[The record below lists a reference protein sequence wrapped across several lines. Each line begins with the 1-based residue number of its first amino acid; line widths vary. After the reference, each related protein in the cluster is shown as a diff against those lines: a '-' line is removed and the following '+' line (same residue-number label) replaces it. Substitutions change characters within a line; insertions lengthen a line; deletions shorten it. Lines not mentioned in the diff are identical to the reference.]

1 MRSGSLSAVIV
12 LQRATE
18 IPNASGRVVA
28 SWATSAVFRAAVV
41 EEAANDTDKPE
52 AIIGKRHITI
62 HCRERDDVELASRLV
77 YRDRPYEVVEI
88 KGHGRRDLEICAVAK
103 DAA

>member
-1 MRSGSLSAVIV
+1 MRSGTLSAVIT

-18 IPNASGRVVA
+18 APNASGKVVA

-52 AIIGKRHITI
+52 AIIGKRQITI

-88 KGHGRRDLEICAVAK
+88 KGHGRRDLEIRAVAK